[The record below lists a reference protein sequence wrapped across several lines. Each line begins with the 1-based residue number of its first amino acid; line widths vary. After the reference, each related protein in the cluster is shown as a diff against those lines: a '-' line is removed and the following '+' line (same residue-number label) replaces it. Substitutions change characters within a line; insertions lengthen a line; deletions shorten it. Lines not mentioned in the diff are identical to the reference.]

1 MKVSV
6 TQELFVLVKYQQN
19 MLEIP
24 KSELAMGSK
33 ISNGM
38 RSRVRDLSLFGER
51 RAQLGSKH
59 NLINARHKYALDTT
73 PAVASKSFRVL
84 T

>member
-6 TQELFVLVKYQQN
+6 TQELFVLVQYQQN

-33 ISNGM
+33 ISNGR
-38 RSRVRDLSLFGER
+38 RSRVRDLSLVGER
-51 RAQLGSKH
+51 RVQVGSKQH
-59 NLINARHKYALDTT
+59 LINTKAYIYA
-73 PAVASKSFRVL
+73 
-84 T
+84 